1 VEFEILL
8 TQSQTDPTNPTT
20 MIG

>member
-8 TQSQTDPTNPTT
+8 TKPQMDPTNPTT
-20 MIG
+20 MTG